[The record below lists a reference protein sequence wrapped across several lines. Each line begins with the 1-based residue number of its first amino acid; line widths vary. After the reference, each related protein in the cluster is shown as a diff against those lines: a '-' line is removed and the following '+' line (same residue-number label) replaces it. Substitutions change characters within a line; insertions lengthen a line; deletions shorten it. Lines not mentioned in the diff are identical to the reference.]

1 MTGHP
6 VNTSPERVAL
16 ITAASQGIGA
26 GIAGHLASAGYHVAL
41 LARSERVR
49 GVAAELRGI
58 AVTGSVTDP
67 DALSALVAAARERW
81 GRIDAVVNNT
91 GHPPKGDLAALTD
104 ADWQSGYELITASV
118 IRMFRLVLPIMTA
131 QGGGA
136 IVNISSYAA
145 RQPELDRPV
154 SSVFRAA
161 LLALTRLQAEY
172 GAPHNIRVN
181 SIMPGFVDTYPVD
194 DATVKTIP
202 LRRPATV
209 DEIAR
214 TAAFLLSDSAAYI
227 TGQNLLVDGGMV
239 RTL

>member
-1 MTGHP
+1 MTDPAASQKP
-6 VNTSPERVAL
+6 VRVAL

-26 GIAGHLASAGYHVAL
+26 GIARHLASIGYHVAL

-49 GVAAELRGI
+49 EVAAMLGGI
-58 AVTGSVTDP
+58 AVTGSVTDAG
-67 DALSALVAAARERW
+67 ALSDLVAAAVDHW

-104 ADWQSGYELITASV
+104 ADWQAGYELITASV
-118 IRMFRLVLPIMTA
+118 IRMFRLVLPVMND

-136 IVNISSYAA
+136 IVNVSSYAA
-145 RQPELDRPV
+145 RRPELERPV

-161 LLALTRLQAEY
+161 LLAVTRLQAEY
-172 GAPHNIRVN
+172 GARHNVRVN

-194 DATVKTIP
+194 QATVDTIP
-202 LRRPATV
+202 LRRVASV

-214 TAAFLLSDSAAYI
+214 TAAFLLSDSASYI